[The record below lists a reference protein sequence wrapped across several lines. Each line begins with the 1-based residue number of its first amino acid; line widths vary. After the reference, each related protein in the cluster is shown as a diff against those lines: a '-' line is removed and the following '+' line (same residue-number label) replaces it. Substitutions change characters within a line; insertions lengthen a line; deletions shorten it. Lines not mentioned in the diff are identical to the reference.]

1 MSFLAEF
8 VGAAG
13 RAHALSLYARAGRTP
28 GLAGTA
34 SYDVTLERITQA
46 RVTLARITLA

>member
-13 RAHALSLYARAGRTP
+13 RAHALLLYARAGRTP
-28 GLAGTA
+28 GLAGTT
-34 SYDVTLERITQA
+34 SYD
-46 RVTLARITLA
+46 VTLARITQAWITQARITQA